1 MAIRFSRF
9 SLFTQFTRFA
19 QFAQSTKFTWF
30 SQSEELVNSENS
42 VNLLNHVNYVNFLFL
57 SDCTQIPPHPP
68 FLKGG
73 LLIGLLCSM
82 LVVLSSCAG
91 LSHKEEV
98 LAVVNGEPITAGD
111 FKYSLTISHR
121 REDLSSAGALNLSQ
135 FVQKLIDDRLIV
147 QEARRMGM
155 EDYPEVRQAI
165 QAYILRESVVR
176 LHDDEIVKQVKVTDQ
191 EIRSFYKRNYEQ
203 FVLGIIRVDTEEKA
217 REILQQLR
225 GGRDFQELAR
235 EYSPDPSQKDAGEV
249 TLRRS
254 SLNPVVDRAISNL
267 KPGEF
272 TGVVGVGNKFYII
285 KLVTRKEAPD
295 EGLES
300 VKGNIERALRRQK
313 EKERSDEYL
322 KYLRE
327 RLGVQVNDEIF
338 SSINLAEKSETEKLS
353 QDERILVRING
364 STLTVGDFVSLAKSY
379 PKRSKDAILNDW
391 TEQKLIDIEALS
403 RHYEKQKEFREMV
416 DRYEDQLLK
425 NTFINKVIVPQIALS
440 DEALKEYYLSHQE
453 SFMKPASFK
462 IQQITVK
469 TVQDAEDIL
478 NDLKNGAEFSWLA
491 KNRSVDATASEG
503 GNLGWLTK
511 AEMPVPVRKVIE
523 TLKPGDISPIVK
535 IDSFYRITKL
545 LDRKEGELEEFA
557 KVKRS
562 VHRAAFEEQVNDIL
576 NSYISQLKKDSDI
589 RVNDEEVKL
598 LEEKIQK

>member
-42 VNLLNHVNYVNFLFL
+42 VNSVNNVNFLL
-57 SDCTQIPPHPP
+57 LARYAHIPPHPP

-73 LLIGLLCSM
+73 LGGLLIGLLCLM

-91 LSHKEEV
+91 LSHKEDV
-98 LAVVNGEPITAGD
+98 LAVVNGEPITVGD
-111 FKYSLTISHR
+111 FKYSLTITHR

-155 EDYPEVRQAI
+155 QDYPEVQQAV

-176 LHDDEIVKQVKVTDQ
+176 LHDDEIVKKVTVTD
-191 EIRSFYKRNYEQ
+191 EEVKRFYKKNYEQ

-217 REILQQLR
+217 REILQQLH
-225 GGRDFQELAR
+225 GGKDFQELAR

-254 SLNPVVDRAISNL
+254 SLNPAIDIAISNL

-272 TGVVGVGNKFYII
+272 TGVVSVGNKFYII
-285 KLVTRKEAPD
+285 ELINRKEAPD

-300 VKGNIERALRRQK
+300 VKNNVERALRKQK

-327 RLGVQVNDEIF
+327 QIPVQVNNEIF
-338 SSINLAEKSETEKLS
+338 SSINLSEPSETEKLS
-353 QDERILVRING
+353 QDERTLVQVNDFN
-364 STLTVGDFVSLAKSY
+364 LTVRDFVSLMKSY
-379 PKRSKDAILNDW
+379 PKKSKDIVLDDW
-391 TEQKLIDIEALS
+391 IEQKLVDREALD
-403 RHYEKQKEFREMV
+403 RHYEKQKKFRQMV
-416 DRYEDQLLK
+416 ERYEDQLLK
-425 NTFINKVIVPQIALS
+425 NTFINRVIVPQIVLS
-440 DEALKEYYLSHQE
+440 NEELKNYYLSHQE
-453 SFMKPASFK
+453 DFRKPALFK
-462 IQQITVK
+462 LQQITVK
-469 TVQDAEDIL
+469 TMQDAEDII
-478 NDLKNGAEFSWLA
+478 NDLKSGADFSWLA
-491 KNRSVDATASEG
+491 KNRSIDSSASEG

-511 AEMPVPVRKVIE
+511 AEMSEPVRKIIE
-523 TLKPGDISPIVK
+523 TLKPGDISPILK
-535 IDSFYRITKL
+535 IDSFYRIIQL
-545 LDRKEGELEEFA
+545 LDRREGEVEEFA
-557 KVKRS
+557 KMQEAVR
-562 VHRAAFEEQVNDIL
+562 RAAFGDKINGIL
-576 NSYISQLKKDSDI
+576 NGYIGQLKKDSDI
-589 RVNDEEVKL
+589 RINNEAIGS

>member
-1 MAIRFSRF
+1 MAIK
-9 SLFTQFTRFA
+9 FTQFL
-19 QFAQSTKFTWF
+19 QFTQFTKFTWF

-42 VNLLNHVNYVNFLFL
+42 VNLVNRVSYVNFLLFIFCIIFVFL
-57 SDCTQIPPHPP
+57 
-68 FLKGG
+68 GG
-73 LLIGLLCSM
+73 
-82 LVVLSSCAG
+82 CAS
-91 LSHKEEV
+91 LQHKEDV

-155 EDYPEVRQAI
+155 EDYPEIQQALR
-165 QAYILRESVVR
+165 AYISRESVVR
-176 LHDDEIVKQVKVTDQ
+176 LHDDEIVKKVKVTDE
-191 EIRSFYKRNYEQ
+191 EIKSFYKKNYQQ
-203 FVLGIIRVDTEEKA
+203 FVLGIIRADTEEKA

-225 GGRDFQELAR
+225 GGKDFQELAR

-272 TGVVGVGNKFYII
+272 TGVIGVGNKFYIV

-300 VKGNIERALRRQK
+300 VKNNIERALRKQK
-313 EKERSDEYL
+313 EKKRSDEYL
-322 KYLRE
+322 EYLRK
-327 RLGVQVNDEIF
+327 RFTVHVNDEIF
-338 SSINLAEKSETEKLS
+338 SSIHLAEKSETEKLS
-353 QDERILVRING
+353 QDERVLVEING

-379 PKRSKDAILNDW
+379 PKRSKELILNDW
-391 TEQKLIDIEALS
+391 IEQKLVDLEALS
-403 RHYEKQKEFREMV
+403 RHYEKQKDFKEMV
-416 DRYEDQLLK
+416 DRYEDQILK
-425 NTFINKVIVPQIALS
+425 RTFINRVIVPQIVLS
-440 DEALKEYYLSHQE
+440 DEALKEYYLAHQE

-469 TVQDAEDIL
+469 TMQDAEDMV
-478 NDLKNGAEFSWLA
+478 NDLKSGAEFSWLA
-491 KNRSVDATASEG
+491 KNRSVDSAASEG

-511 AEMPVPVRKVIE
+511 AEMPEPVRKIVE
-523 TLKPGDISPIVK
+523 TLKPGDISPILK
-535 IDSFYRITKL
+535 IDSFYRIIQL
-545 LDRKEGELEEFA
+545 LDRKEGEVEEFA
-557 KVKRS
+557 KVKG
-562 VHRAAFEEQVNDIL
+562 VVQRAAFEEQVNDIL
-576 NSYISQLKKDSDI
+576 NRYIGQLKKDSDI

-598 LEEKIQK
+598 LEEKVQK